1 MSDWFHSLPV
11 AWMALLVFGFTYFVV
26 AVIYVVVRLLAVGER
41 AHAFKSVSPGML
53 PPLGIVFGLFVGFT
67 AAQVWSDS
75 ATASAAVD
83 REASALRSVALLA
96 AAFRANPKIDWM
108 P

>member
-41 AHAFKSVSPGML
+41 GTGLSSVRYQSAPIRCYRLCHSRRAKGGEKVCRTPGSFILASKYL
-53 PPLGIVFGLFVGFT
+53 PSCAI
-67 AAQVWSDS
+67 
-75 ATASAAVD
+75 
-83 REASALRSVALLA
+83 
-96 AAFRANPKIDWM
+96 
-108 P
+108 

>member
-41 AHAFKSVSPGML
+41 ARAFKSVSPVCYRPLVSFLGCLSGL
-53 PPLGIVFGLFVGFT
+53 PP
-67 AAQVWSDS
+67 
-75 ATASAAVD
+75 
-83 REASALRSVALLA
+83 RRSGAIA
-96 AAFRANPKIDWM
+96 PRRAPRWTVK
-108 P
+108 PVP